1 MIKARTAACCGE
13 RTTPHV
19 TLVALICPESFGTNV
34 PVALRTAGLLLIDPN
49 DAVYPRAY
57 DSSLLLTKV
66 EH

>member
-1 MIKARTAACCGE
+1 LA
-13 RTTPHV
+13 
-19 TLVALICPESFGTNV
+19 ALICPESFCTKAL
-34 PVALRTAGLLLIDPN
+34 VALRTAGLLLIDPN